1 MRRMLLFLTI
11 YPIGLKGGEVFKF
24 MATET
29 ENVCGDAAEATAE
42 LAANESEHPTPV
54 DEVAAVEAAEEV
66 PDEFGQQMGNAA
78 QVEGLEKEGQDQ
90 EDAKSDPAKKAMLD
104 QLDEDTPTNLGEL
117 KDYNPQN
124 TAGEVTSVVGGE
136 VGKVKQT
143 FGKIE
148 QDAKPM
154 DTPDAVEL
162 KPVPSA
168 KDTAKLALGQD
179 AVPAIP
185 EEMSNMNSYQ
195 DDMDAVMAEEGIT
208 EEQMAMVDSGPLAEA
223 QQGRAELREKVANAP
238 TEMQEGARKQAKT
251 VESEM
256 DKEEDTARTE
266 MKNKRKD
273 NLENVH
279 GEKQKTKTKL
289 EEEREKVT
297 KQIQSMYQT
306 TEDNV
311 KTRLNN
317 LEKENEERF
326 AKAVVKFTE
335 EFKTEVDTKVNA
347 FLDERHSGWFGW
359 ARAAKDW
366 LLGVDEMPE
375 VKEAFETA
383 NEEQATKAACENPL
397 KSIDTEIKS
406 IIQYNNKVIQECKAD
421 LKKGK
426 EEEARNTQLSR
437 NKFVKTLKPNLQDAG
452 KKAAVEMS
460 KKFDE
465 LDTFIN
471 EKQKALVDK
480 LCAMKDKAIEHIDKV
495 AEKMKEA
502 LSGAL
507 SQLIGL
513 IVAALLKFFNWALG
527 LFGYGM
533 ENLEE
538 TIVRTKRT
546 LTFMVKHPI
555 DFMAGLFQAVGM
567 GFTQFGDNIQKHLV
581 SGLVMWLTGGMRE
594 EPIRLPDKWV

>member
-185 EEMSNMNSYQ
+185 EEMSNMDSYQ

-256 DKEEDTARTE
+256 DKEEG
-266 MKNKRKD
+266 KR
-273 NLENVH
+273 
-279 GEKQKTKTKL
+279 
-289 EEEREKVT
+289 
-297 KQIQSMYQT
+297 
-306 TEDNV
+306 
-311 KTRLNN
+311 
-317 LEKENEERF
+317 
-326 AKAVVKFTE
+326 
-335 EFKTEVDTKVNA
+335 
-347 FLDERHSGWFGW
+347 
-359 ARAAKDW
+359 
-366 LLGVDEMPE
+366 LL
-375 VKEAFETA
+375 
-383 NEEQATKAACENPL
+383 
-397 KSIDTEIKS
+397 
-406 IIQYNNKVIQECKAD
+406 
-421 LKKGK
+421 
-426 EEEARNTQLSR
+426 R
-437 NKFVKTLKPNLQDAG
+437 
-452 KKAAVEMS
+452 
-460 KKFDE
+460 
-465 LDTFIN
+465 
-471 EKQKALVDK
+471 KAL
-480 LCAMKDKAIEHIDKV
+480 
-495 AEKMKEA
+495 
-502 LSGAL
+502 
-507 SQLIGL
+507 
-513 IVAALLKFFNWALG
+513 
-527 LFGYGM
+527 
-533 ENLEE
+533 
-538 TIVRTKRT
+538 KR
-546 LTFMVKHPI
+546 
-555 DFMAGLFQAVGM
+555 
-567 GFTQFGDNIQKHLV
+567 
-581 SGLVMWLTGGMRE
+581 R
-594 EPIRLPDKWV
+594 

>member
-11 YPIGLKGGEVFKF
+11 YPIGPKGGEVFKF

-185 EEMSNMNSYQ
+185 EEMSNMDSYQ

-279 GEKQKTKTKL
+279 GEKRRPKPNSRRSAK
-289 EEEREKVT
+289 KVT

-383 NEEQATKAACENPL
+383 KKNYIDK
-397 KSIDTEIKS
+397 IDTEIKS

-426 EEEARNTQLSR
+426 DEID
-437 NKFVKTLKPNLQDAG
+437 KFVKTLKPNLQDAG

-513 IVAALLKFFNWALG
+513 IVAALLSSSIGHSGSLATAWKISKRPSSAL
-527 LFGYGM
+527 
-533 ENLEE
+533 NA
-538 TIVRTKRT
+538 R
-546 LTFMVKHPI
+546 
-555 DFMAGLFQAVGM
+555 
-567 GFTQFGDNIQKHLV
+567 
-581 SGLVMWLTGGMRE
+581 
-594 EPIRLPDKWV
+594 